1 MDLEQSIL
9 SPDFLRV
16 VVSLES
22 PDISFCS
29 LSNKLL
35 EAIFGNW
42 DPRIPIG
49 KDVFRVLRFLSHV
62 RVCGNPPG

>member
-35 EAIFGNW
+35 EAIFV
-42 DPRIPIG
+42 IG
-49 KDVFRVLRFLSHV
+49 ILGSQSKDVFRVNRILSHIS
-62 RVCGNPPG
+62 VCGNPPG